1 MTFGRRRHVT
11 KQNKVY
17 ALWSGAAMM
26 KMVMMMM
33 GMMGMVTTADGCSGV
48 QFISVGQTTK
58 RAKTVN
64 RNSHTSIRVTLVNF

>member
-1 MTFGRRRHVT
+1 MSEKYPR
-11 KQNKVY
+11 NVY
-17 ALWSGAAMM
+17 PAAMM

-58 RAKTVN
+58 TAN
-64 RNSHTSIRVTLVNF
+64 RISHTSIRVTLVNF

>member
-1 MTFGRRRHVT
+1 VGWGSNDEDGNDDDDMR
-11 KQNKVY
+11 
-17 ALWSGAAMM
+17 
-26 KMVMMMM
+26 
-33 GMMGMVTTADGCSGV
+33 GMVTTADGCSDV